1 VQFLAEK
8 EMLDGFMQTEMDQME
23 TVNHLEGMR
32 TTIGE
37 GAAEGTSTV
46 EEDLI
51 RSAQQQV
58 REG

>member
-1 VQFLAEK
+1 
-8 EMLDGFMQTEMDQME
+8 MLDGFMQTEMDQME